1 VRGIQ
6 STPLIGS
13 VSGAV
18 DASLVHHVARRQPR
32 HGQALLRR
40 HAAMLATFRHVDLAY
55 PTHYDQALG
64 ATALAQP
71 LAIEILQAPAKSSE
85 DDAG

>member
-1 VRGIQ
+1 
-6 STPLIGS
+6 
-13 VSGAV
+13 
-18 DASLVHHVARRQPR
+18 
-32 HGQALLRR
+32 
-40 HAAMLATFRHVDLAY
+40 MLATFRHVDLAY